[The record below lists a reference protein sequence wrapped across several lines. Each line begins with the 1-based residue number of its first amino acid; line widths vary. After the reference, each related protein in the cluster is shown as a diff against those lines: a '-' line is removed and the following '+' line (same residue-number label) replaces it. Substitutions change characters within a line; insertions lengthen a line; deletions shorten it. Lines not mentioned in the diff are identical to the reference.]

1 MNVHDIR
8 RSRLKELIKDFRPAE
23 IAKRSGIAASVISRL
38 SYDPEKSGSKNMGEK
53 IARKLEESMGKPH
66 LWFDRAGD
74 ESQFDYSVLKTE
86 EKSIFLNESTAKYY
100 KKPLSDVII
109 SQYDT
114 GGKMGKGG
122 LVLNEQAGEITTFT
136 VSHDWIKNNI
146 KEYTSLHNLKIVT
159 GFGNSMVGMF
169 NPGDPLLIDA
179 GVKTVEFDSTYFFRV
194 GNEGFIKILQRIPGQ
209 GIRVVSKNK
218 DYESWTINENMDF
231 EVLGRVLKVWKSEDF

>member
-1 MNVHDIR
+1 MNVHDTR
-8 RSRLKELIKDFRPAE
+8 RSRIKELIKDFKPSE
-23 IAKRSGIAASVISRL
+23 IAKRSGIAASLISRL
-38 SYDPEKSGSKNMGEK
+38 SYDPEKSGAKNMGEK
-53 IARKLEESMGKPH
+53 IARKLEQSMNKPH
-66 LWFDRAGD
+66 LWFDT
-74 ESQFDYSVLKTE
+74 EYE
-86 EKSIFLNESTAKYY
+86 EKLGELSQGKLSVGEKSYSY
-100 KKPLSDVII
+100 SKKPLTDVII

-122 LVLNEQAGEITTFT
+122 LILNDSAGEITTFA
-136 VSHDWIKNNI
+136 VNHEWIKNHI

-169 NPGDPLLIDA
+169 NPGDPLLIDV

-218 DYESWTINENMDF
+218 DYESWTINQTMDF